1 MRIYRLTHEPFSAN
15 LNPTMKD
22 LFFLYGP
29 PGSGKTTMGK
39 LLAARLDRP
48 FIDLDARIVARAGKP
63 IPVIFANDGEP
74 AFRALETECLRQV
87 VTEGCGVVSLGGGAL
102 LAPVNR
108 TLAEEAGHVLFLDAA
123 LEMLEARVAQAPGSR
138 PLLADPAHAA
148 HGAASAAP
156 PPRKLA
162 DLLTRRAEHY
172 GSFTRRLKIADVSPE
187 ENADAAQM
195 ALGAFRVTGMGAAY
209 HVRVGA
215 GWLEGLG
222 ALFHASKWNGRVM
235 IIGDTH
241 TLPLHAPRVV
251 QSLTQAGLEVHTF
264 AIPAGEATK
273 TIDTVQL
280 IWRAF
285 LEARIE
291 RGDTVL
297 ALGGG
302 VVGDLTGFAAATWL
316 RGVRWVGLPTTL
328 LAMADSSLG
337 GKTGADLPD
346 GKNLIGAFHPP
357 ALVLADTATL
367 ATLPDEEFRAG
378 LAEVVKHGL
387 LADPDLFDLCA
398 EGFQQLRADISGEFV
413 SRAMAVKV
421 HTIQQDPYEKGIRA
435 ALNLGHTIGHGI
447 EKAAG
452 FTLRHGEAV
461 AIGMVAEARV
471 SERMGLAHQG
481 LADLIIGVLK
491 GIGLPTEIPANL
503 DRRAV
508 LEAIQ
513 LDKKRAGG
521 TVRFALP
528 IRIGEVRTGVTVDPK
543 LLADVLG

>member
-1 MRIYRLTHEPFSAN
+1 MN
-15 LNPTMKD
+15 D

-39 LLAARLDRP
+39 LFAARLDLP
-48 FIDLDARIVARAGKP
+48 FIDLDVRIVEKAGKP
-63 IPVIFANDGEP
+63 IPSIFTNAGEP

-87 VTEGCGVVSLGGGAL
+87 VSEGRGVVALGGGAL

-108 TLAEEAGHVLFLDAA
+108 ALAEDTGHVLCLDAT
-123 LEMLEARVAQAPGSR
+123 LELLEARVAQAPGSR
-138 PLLADPAHAA
+138 PLLAGTTTASDAA
-148 HGAASAAP
+148 PSAA

-162 DLLTRRAEHY
+162 DLLAKRAAHY
-172 GSFTRRLKIADVSPE
+172 SSFARRLRIEDVPPE
-187 ENADAAQM
+187 ENANEAQM
-195 ALGAFRVTGMGAAY
+195 MFGAFRVSGMGAAY
-209 HVRVGA
+209 NVRVGPD
-215 GWLEGLG
+215 WLDGLG
-222 ALFHASKWNGRVM
+222 DLFRANGWSGRAMLV
-235 IIGDTH
+235 GDDH
-241 TLPLHAPRVV
+241 TLPLHGPRVV
-251 QSLTQAGLEVHTF
+251 QALTNAGIEVRQF

-280 IWRAF
+280 LWRAF
-285 LEARIE
+285 LDARIE
-291 RGDTVL
+291 RGDTIL

-337 GKTGADLPD
+337 GKTGADLPE

-357 ALVLADTATL
+357 ALVLADTETL
-367 ATLPDEEFRAG
+367 ATLPDDEFRAG

-387 LADPDLFDLCA
+387 LADPELFDLCA
-398 EGFQQLRADISGEFV
+398 EGFDQLRADVAGEFV
-413 SRAMAVKV
+413 SRAMAVKIRA
-421 HTIQQDPYEKGIRA
+421 IQQDPYEKGIRA

-447 EKAAG
+447 EKASG
-452 FTLRHGEAV
+452 FSLRHGEAV

-471 SERMGLAHQG
+471 AERMGLAHKG
-481 LADLIIGVLK
+481 LAELIVVVLK
-491 GIGLPTEIPANL
+491 GIGLPTEIPAKL
-503 DRRAV
+503 DRRSV

-521 TVRFALP
+521 VVRFALP
-528 IRIGEVRTGVTVDPK
+528 IRIGEVRTGVAVEEK
-543 LLADVLG
+543 LLAEVLG